1 MSKYYG
7 FFTKVLVNQLVK
19 KHSSK
24 KMQNDDAKNPA
35 TAEQQR
41 LLAFGAVLLT
51 QNSGESFRTI
61 SLHYDFKEDID
72 ALLSKFW
79 DIEKR
84 DDALPILDYLSNAE
98 GHTPFVDDVYNTFVK
113 NGRLDPIHPEE
124 LLNPVKGLENA
135 YRATLERIYDVTKIT
150 NDLPE
155 EVMREIHATVVT
167 NLAAR
172 INSGLTAYKTTKEIL
187 LDLGFTEG
195 ELLALPSTASWDLG
209 RACSVAR
216 YCVKSGYI
224 QEDEAYAF
232 MQRAADKAVTLYKNW
247 REFFAAY
254 LTGRAL
260 GYGNDSKDMY
270 ADCYWLIKEE
280 NSPYQWVPFK

>member
-19 KHSSK
+19 KHGSK
-24 KMQNDDAKNPA
+24 KMQNYEAKNPA
-35 TAEQQR
+35 TKEQQR
-41 LLAFGAVLLT
+41 LLAFGAILLT
-51 QNSGESFRTI
+51 QNSGESLRTI
-61 SLHYDFKEDID
+61 SIHYDFKEDID

-84 DDALPILDYLSNAE
+84 DDALPILDYLSNAD
-98 GHTPFVDDVYNTFVK
+98 GHTPFVDDVYKTFVK
-113 NGRLDPIHPEE
+113 NGRLEPIHPEE
-124 LLNPVKGLENA
+124 LVNPIKGMENA
-135 YRATLERIYDVTKIT
+135 YQSTFERMYDVTKIT
-150 NDLPE
+150 DDLPQ
-155 EVMREIHATVVT
+155 EVMREIHATVIN
-167 NLAAR
+167 NLAGR
-172 INSGLTAYKTTKEIL
+172 INTGLNAYKTTKDIL

-195 ELLALPSTASWDLG
+195 ELLALTSTASWDLG

-224 QEDEAYAF
+224 KEDEAYAF
-232 MQRAADKAVTLYKNW
+232 MQRAADKAVTIYNNW

-260 GYGNDSKDMY
+260 GYGNDSKRDY
-270 ADCYWLIKEE
+270 SDWYWLLKEDS
-280 NSPYQWVPFK
+280 SPYQQVPFK